1 MCTKLTQ
8 QSATGTPL
16 SFICSVALLGEIV
29 TSLKSRGPQ
38 IDRTLVCRSLLQLP
52 IAPQSILTPK
62 KVEAAVRFHQV
73 YHADPPPQ
81 CDKLKRRQ
89 TLLVV
94 IAH

>member
-8 QSATGTPL
+8 LSATGTSLP
-16 SFICSVALLGEIV
+16 FICSVALLGEIV

-52 IAPQSILTPK
+52 IAQSILTPK
-62 KVEAAVRFHQV
+62 EVEAAVRFHQV
-73 YHADPPPQ
+73 YHVDPLPQ

-94 IAH
+94 ITH